1 MLIYFMHFDAGDNAL
16 TGPIPSEI
24 GNIQSL
30 TNLDLGKLCICMMRH
45 LDAISNNSFVKS
57 TF

>member
-1 MLIYFMHFDAGDNAL
+1 MHFDAGDNAL